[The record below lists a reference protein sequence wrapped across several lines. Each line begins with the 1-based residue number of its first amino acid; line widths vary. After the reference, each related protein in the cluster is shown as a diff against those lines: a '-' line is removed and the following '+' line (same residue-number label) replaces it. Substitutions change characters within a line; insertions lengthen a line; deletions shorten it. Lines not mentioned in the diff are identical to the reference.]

1 MPCFAVSA
9 GGPLTW
15 AFTGLSVAGMPAVQA
30 HFLLTSAKEFKQ
42 ASRLIWRLLLGL
54 SLSASAGDRLEL
66 HFIDVGQGDAELLVS
81 PGGQTVLVDGG
92 LPGKDKVVNAY
103 LQSNGITHLDYYIVS
118 HYHNDHIGCATKI
131 LSPSVV
137 GGLQAAYDRGDT
149 PTNTDSYDKQFA
161 VDYRAAVRGKRITA
175 TTGSS
180 GTALSHRFEL
190 DASSN
195 QPVVIEFVAVNGNG
209 RITKTTTIDEN
220 DLSVAFVVRF
230 GQFSAVL
237 GGDLSGSNGSKYDD
251 IETSLAST
259 FPGPV
264 TLYKVHHHGSR
275 YSSNTNW
282 LAAINPIV
290 GIICCGTR
298 NNYGLPE
305 DGALGRLADYKVDTY
320 WTETGSKNADNL
332 ADVKGG
338 VLLKNGSKP
347 KVERLPDASKHQ
359 RVGGDII
366 VRVGPGSTT
375 FDLVTDSPQ
384 STNTYSLVKPK
395 GDWGRLVSP
404 PIEPPQEYVWS
415 AIGIQDHIA
424 GCPKAALLSAKY
436 RQQGS
441 VPPPGKVP
449 HSCVKPPA

>member
-1 MPCFAVSA
+1 M
-9 GGPLTW
+9 
-15 AFTGLSVAGMPAVQA
+15 
-30 HFLLTSAKEFKQ
+30 Q
-42 ASRLIWRLLLGL
+42 ASRLISKLLLGL
-54 SLSASAGDRLEL
+54 SLSALAGDTLQL

-81 PGGQTVLVDGG
+81 PGGQAVLIDGG
-92 LPGKDKVVNAY
+92 LPGSDKIVNPY
-103 LQSNGITHLDYYIVS
+103 LQSHGIIRLDYYIVS

-131 LSPSVV
+131 LSPNVV
-137 GGLQAAYDRGDT
+137 SGLQAAYDRGDT
-149 PTNTDSYDKQFA
+149 PTNTDSYAKAFA
-161 VDYRAAVRGKRITA
+161 ADYRTAVSGKRITA
-175 TTGSS
+175 TTSPS
-180 GTALSHRFEL
+180 GAATSHGFVL

-195 QPVVIEFVAVNGNG
+195 HPVVIEFVAANGNG
-209 RITKTTTIDEN
+209 RITKSTTINEN
-220 DLSVAFVVRF
+220 DFSVAFVVRF

-237 GGDLSGSNGSKYDD
+237 GGDLSGSNGSDYDD

-264 TLYKVHHHGSR
+264 SLYKVHHHGSR

-305 DGALGRLADYKVDTY
+305 DEALSRLADYKVDTY

-338 VLLKNGSKP
+338 VVLKNGSKP

-359 RVGGDII
+359 KVGGNII
-366 VRVGPGSTT
+366 VLVSPNSTT

-384 STNTYSLVKPK
+384 TTNTYSLVKPK
-395 GDWGRLVSP
+395 GDWGQIISP
-404 PIEPPQEYVWS
+404 PIVVPKEYVWS
-415 AIGIQDHIA
+415 AVGVQYHVAD
-424 GCPKAALLSAKY
+424 CPKAALLSAKH
-436 RQQGS
+436 RQQGP
-441 VPPPGKVP
+441 VPPQGMVP

>member
-1 MPCFAVSA
+1 MSAVKVY
-9 GGPLTW
+9 GW
-15 AFTGLSVAGMPAVQA
+15 
-30 HFLLTSAKEFKQ
+30 LTSGRGFKQ
-42 ASRLIWRLLLGL
+42 ASRLISRLCLGL

-92 LPGKDKVVNAY
+92 LPGRDKVVNAY
-103 LQSNGITHLDYYIVS
+103 IQSHGITRLDYYIVS

-131 LSPSVV
+131 LSPGVV
-137 GGLQAAYDRGDT
+137 SGLQVAYDRGDT

-180 GTALSHRFEL
+180 GAAQSHRFEL

-195 QPVVIEFVAVNGNG
+195 QPVVIEFVAANGNG
-209 RITKTTTIDEN
+209 LITKSTTINEN

-237 GGDLSGSNGSKYDD
+237 GGDLSGSNGSDYDD
-251 IETSLAST
+251 IETSLASA

-275 YSSNTNW
+275 YSSNANW

-305 DGALGRLADYKVDTY
+305 DGALGRLAEYKVDTY

-338 VLLKNGSKP
+338 GVLKSGLKP

-359 RVGGDII
+359 KVGGNII
-366 VRVGPGSTT
+366 VRVGPRSTT
-375 FDLVTDSPQ
+375 FDLVTASPR

-395 GDWGRLVSP
+395 GDWGQILSP
-404 PIEPPQEYVWS
+404 PIVVPKEYVWS
-415 AIGIQDHIA
+415 AIGVRYHVAD
-424 GCPKAALLSAKY
+424 CPEAALLSPKY

>member
-1 MPCFAVSA
+1 M
-9 GGPLTW
+9 
-15 AFTGLSVAGMPAVQA
+15 
-30 HFLLTSAKEFKQ
+30 Q
-42 ASRLIWRLLLGL
+42 ASRLISKLLLGL
-54 SLSASAGDRLEL
+54 SLSALAGDTLQL

-81 PGGQTVLVDGG
+81 PGGQAVLIDGG
-92 LPGKDKVVNAY
+92 LPGSDKIVNPY
-103 LQSNGITHLDYYIVS
+103 LQSHGITRLDYYIVS

-131 LSPSVV
+131 LSPNVV
-137 GGLQAAYDRGDT
+137 SGLQAAYDRGDT
-149 PTNTDSYDKQFA
+149 PTNTDSYAKAFA
-161 VDYRAAVRGKRITA
+161 ADYRTAVSGKRITA
-175 TTGSS
+175 TTSPS
-180 GTALSHRFEL
+180 GAATSHGFVL

-195 QPVVIEFVAVNGNG
+195 QPVVIEFVAANGNG
-209 RITKTTTIDEN
+209 RITKSTTINEN
-220 DLSVAFVVRF
+220 DFSVAFVVRF

-237 GGDLSGSNGSKYDD
+237 GGDLSGSNGSDYDD

-298 NNYGLPE
+298 NNYGRPE
-305 DGALGRLADYKVDTY
+305 DEALSRLADYKVDTY

-338 VLLKNGSKP
+338 VVLKNGSKP

-359 RVGGDII
+359 KVGGNII
-366 VRVGPGSTT
+366 VLVSPNSTT

-384 STNTYSLVKPK
+384 TTNTYSLVKPK
-395 GDWGRLVSP
+395 GDWGQIISP
-404 PIEPPQEYVWS
+404 PIVVPKEYVWS
-415 AIGIQDHIA
+415 AVGVQYHVAD
-424 GCPKAALLSAKY
+424 CPKAALLSAKH
-436 RQQGS
+436 RQQGP
-441 VPPPGKVP
+441 VPPQGMVP

>member
-1 MPCFAVSA
+1 MQGC
-9 GGPLTW
+9 
-15 AFTGLSVAGMPAVQA
+15 
-30 HFLLTSAKEFKQ
+30 
-42 ASRLIWRLLLGL
+42 RLVLRLLLGL
-54 SLSASAGDRLEL
+54 SCSALAGDTLQL

-81 PGGQTVLVDGG
+81 PGGQAVLIDGG
-92 LPGKDKVVNAY
+92 LPGSDKVVNAY
-103 LQSNGITHLDYYIVS
+103 LQSHGITRLDYYIVS
-118 HYHNDHIGCATKI
+118 HYHNDHIGCAKKI

-137 GGLQAAYDRGDT
+137 SGLQAAYDRGDA
-149 PTNTDSYDKQFA
+149 PTNTDSYGKAFA
-161 VDYRAAVRGKRITA
+161 VDYRAAVRGKRVTA
-175 TTGSS
+175 TTASS
-180 GTALSHRFEL
+180 GAAASHGFEL

-195 QPVVIEFVAVNGNG
+195 QPVVIEFVAANGNG
-209 RITKTTTIDEN
+209 RITKSTTINEN

-237 GGDLSGSNGSKYDD
+237 GGDLSGSNGSDYND
-251 IETSLAST
+251 IETSLVSA

-305 DGALGRLADYKVDTY
+305 DGALNRLADYKVDTY
-320 WTETGSKNADNL
+320 WTETGSKDASNL
-332 ADVKGG
+332 GEVKGG
-338 VLLKNGSKP
+338 VALKSGLNP

-359 RVGGDII
+359 RVGGNII
-366 VRVGPGSTT
+366 VQVGPSSTT
-375 FDLVTDSPQ
+375 FDLVTDFPQ
-384 STNTYSLVKPK
+384 TTNTYSLVKPK

-404 PIEPPQEYVWS
+404 PIVVAKEYVWS
-415 AIGIQDHIA
+415 AIGVQYHVAD
-424 GCPKAALLSAKY
+424 CPKAALLSAKH

-441 VPPPGKVP
+441 VPPPGMVP

>member
-1 MPCFAVSA
+1 M
-9 GGPLTW
+9 
-15 AFTGLSVAGMPAVQA
+15 
-30 HFLLTSAKEFKQ
+30 Q
-42 ASRLIWRLLLGL
+42 ASRLISKLLLGL
-54 SLSASAGDRLEL
+54 SLSALAGDTLQL

-81 PGGQTVLVDGG
+81 PGGQAVLIDGG
-92 LPGKDKVVNAY
+92 LPGSDKIVNPY
-103 LQSNGITHLDYYIVS
+103 LQSHGITRLDYYIVS

-131 LSPSVV
+131 LSPNVV
-137 GGLQAAYDRGDT
+137 SGLQAAYDRGDT
-149 PTNTDSYDKQFA
+149 PTNTDSYAKAFA
-161 VDYRAAVRGKRITA
+161 ADYRTAVSGKRITA
-175 TTGSS
+175 TTSPS
-180 GTALSHRFEL
+180 GAATSHGFVL

-195 QPVVIEFVAVNGNG
+195 QPVVIEFVAANGNG
-209 RITKTTTIDEN
+209 RITKSTTINEN
-220 DLSVAFVVRF
+220 DFSVAFVVRF

-237 GGDLSGSNGSKYDD
+237 GGDLSGSNGSDYDD

-264 TLYKVHHHGSR
+264 SLYKVHHHGSR

-305 DGALGRLADYKVDTY
+305 DEALSRLADYKVDTY

-359 RVGGDII
+359 KVGGNII
-366 VRVGPGSTT
+366 VLVSPNSTT

-384 STNTYSLVKPK
+384 TTNTYSLVKPK
-395 GDWGRLVSP
+395 GDWGQIISP
-404 PIEPPQEYVWS
+404 PIVVPKEYVWS
-415 AIGIQDHIA
+415 AVGVQYHVAD
-424 GCPKAALLSAKY
+424 CPKAALLSAKH
-436 RQQGS
+436 RQQGP
-441 VPPPGKVP
+441 VPPQGMVP

>member
-1 MPCFAVSA
+1 M
-9 GGPLTW
+9 
-15 AFTGLSVAGMPAVQA
+15 
-30 HFLLTSAKEFKQ
+30 Q
-42 ASRLIWRLLLGL
+42 ASRLISKLLLGL
-54 SLSASAGDRLEL
+54 SLSALAGDTLQL

-81 PGGQTVLVDGG
+81 PGGQAVLIDGG
-92 LPGKDKVVNAY
+92 LPGSDKIVNPY
-103 LQSNGITHLDYYIVS
+103 LQSHGITRLDYYIVS

-131 LSPSVV
+131 LSPNVV
-137 GGLQAAYDRGDT
+137 SGLQAAYDRGDT
-149 PTNTDSYDKQFA
+149 PTNTDSYAKAFA
-161 VDYRAAVRGKRITA
+161 ADYRTAVSGKRITA
-175 TTGSS
+175 TTSPS
-180 GTALSHRFEL
+180 GAATSHGFVL

-195 QPVVIEFVAVNGNG
+195 QPVVIEFVAANGNG
-209 RITKTTTIDEN
+209 RITKSTTINEN
-220 DLSVAFVVRF
+220 DFSVAFVVRF

-237 GGDLSGSNGSKYDD
+237 GGDLSGSNGSDYDD

-264 TLYKVHHHGSR
+264 SLYKVHHHGSR

-305 DGALGRLADYKVDTY
+305 DEALSRLADYKVDTY

-338 VLLKNGSKP
+338 VVLKNGSKP

-359 RVGGDII
+359 KVGGNII
-366 VRVGPGSTT
+366 VLVSPNSTT

-384 STNTYSLVKPK
+384 TTNTYSLVKPK
-395 GDWGRLVSP
+395 GDWGQIISP
-404 PIEPPQEYVWS
+404 PIVVPKEYVWS
-415 AIGIQDHIA
+415 AVGVQYHVAD
-424 GCPKAALLSAKY
+424 CPKAALLSAKH
-436 RQQGS
+436 RQQGP
-441 VPPPGKVP
+441 VPPQGMVP

>member
-1 MPCFAVSA
+1 MPVVKS
-9 GGPLTW
+9 
-15 AFTGLSVAGMPAVQA
+15 
-30 HFLLTSAKEFKQ
+30 HRLLTSGKGFMQ
-42 ASRLIWRLLLGL
+42 ASRFFLGLLLGL

-81 PGGQTVLVDGG
+81 PGGQTVLIDGG
-92 LPGKDKVVNAY
+92 LPGSDKVVNPY
-103 LQSNGITHLDYYIVS
+103 LQSHGITRLDYYIVS

-131 LSPSVV
+131 LSPSIVS
-137 GGLQAAYDRGDT
+137 GLQAAYDRGDT
-149 PTNTDSYDKQFA
+149 PTNTDSYGKAFA
-161 VDYRAAVRGKRITA
+161 VDYRTAVRGKRITA
-175 TTGSS
+175 TTASS
-180 GTALSHRFEL
+180 GAASSHGFEL

-209 RITKTTTIDEN
+209 LITKSTTINEN

-237 GGDLSGSNGSKYDD
+237 GGDLSGSNASDYND
-251 IETSLAST
+251 IETSLADAFT
-259 FPGPV
+259 QPV
-264 TLYKVHHHGSR
+264 SLYKVHHHGSR

-305 DGALGRLADYKVDTY
+305 DGALDRLADYKVDTY
-320 WTETGSKNADNL
+320 WTETGSQDANNL

-338 VLLKNGSKP
+338 VLLKSGSKP

-359 RVGGDII
+359 RVGGDIS
-366 VRVGPGSTT
+366 VRVGPNATT

-384 STNTYSLVKPK
+384 TTNTYSLVKPK
-395 GDWGRLVSP
+395 GDWGQILSP
-404 PIEPPQEYVWS
+404 PIVVPKEYVWS
-415 AIGIQDHIA
+415 AIGVQYHVA
-424 GCPKAALLSAKY
+424 GCLKAALLSAKHL
-436 RQQGS
+436 QQGS
-441 VPPPGKVP
+441 VPPPGMVP